1 MKYEI
6 LKELIALSE
15 AYELENS
22 PKEWRREQFIAWLLQ
37 SGEKEEGPFK
47 KDDTIPSQDGLIAMF
62 ISLLFKYAQFYS
74 KRILKDSPLYS
85 LDDFGMLAG
94 LFPNIELKKTDLIR
108 RSIMEKSSGNEVI
121 KRLLR
126 QGLIA
131 EKNHPDDGRAKLL
144 FLTPEGKAAMQMIS
158 GRMSLMSKHVV
169 GNLDQKEKG
178 VLLQML
184 FKLNEFH
191 KPIFERA
198 DEKELHQLFSQPS
211 LN

>member
-15 AYELENS
+15 AYEQEVS
-22 PKEWRREQFIAWLLQ
+22 PNEWRREQFIAWLFQ
-37 SGEKEEGPFK
+37 TGQKEALFI
-47 KDDTIPSQDGLIAMF
+47 KDYNIPSQDGLIAMF
-62 ISLLFKYAQFYS
+62 VSFLFKYAQFYS

-85 LDDFGMLAG
+85 LDDFGMMAG
-94 LFPNIELKKTDLIR
+94 LFPNLELRKTDLIR
-108 RSIMEKSSGNEVI
+108 RSIMEKSSGNEVL

-131 EKNHPDDGRAKLL
+131 EKKHPEDGRSKLIT
-144 FLTPEGKAAMQMIS
+144 LTQDGRTAMQMIS
-158 GRMSLMSKHVV
+158 SRMSLLSKHVT
-169 GNLDQKEKG
+169 GNLNQSEKAS
-178 VLLQML
+178 LLQML

-198 DEKELHQLFSQPS
+198 DEHELNRLFNKPS

>member
-15 AYELENS
+15 AYEKENS

-62 ISLLFKYAQFYS
+62 ISFMFKYAQFYS

-94 LFPNIELKKTDLIR
+94 LFPNNELKKTDLIR
-108 RSIMEKSSGNEVI
+108 RGIMEKSSGNEVL

-131 EKNHPDDGRAKLL
+131 EKKHPQDGRSKLL
-144 FLTPEGKAAMQMIS
+144 TITPEGRKAMQMIS

-169 GNLDQKEKG
+169 GNLDQSEKG
-178 VLLQML
+178 ALLQML

-198 DEKELHQLFSQPS
+198 DEEELHSLFNPAS